1 MFPTSIASSSVAKI
15 PKKIAG
21 PAHLPRLLALLPKGG
36 RRQLVQPLNSPPGV
50 FYLVTRSR
58 LKFTTVEPK
67 PVDPAK
73 AAAATAAAA
82 VADQPKETL
91 ETGAA
96 GSSAPGVVRRPSNP
110 LEGGTVQAHGK
121 AWGMLFR
128 NGEWP

>member
-1 MFPTSIASSSVAKI
+1 
-15 PKKIAG
+15 
-21 PAHLPRLLALLPKGG
+21 
-36 RRQLVQPLNSPPGV
+36 V